1 MDLQIT
7 GTVVEVL
14 EEKSGESS
22 NGPWRKQDFILETE
36 GRYPRKVCVTQW
48 GERIEEFGV
57 QEGETLTVSI
67 DIESREYKG
76 RWYTDVKAWRV
87 DRAAAEGPAQG
98 PGDSFASGQGSS
110 GEIADVDD
118 DLPF

>member
-7 GTVVEVL
+7 GTVTQVL
-14 EEKSGESS
+14 EEQSGESAR
-22 NGPWRKQDFILETE
+22 GPWRKQDFILETE
-36 GRYPRKVCVTQW
+36 GQYPREVCITQW
-48 GERIEEFGV
+48 GEKIEDFDV
-57 QEGETLTVSI
+57 QEGETLTVHI

-87 DRAAAEGPAQG
+87 ERARPQQAPEPT
-98 PGDSFASGQGSS
+98 PGDEPFSAGGASI
-110 GEIADVDD
+110 EDVDD

>member
-7 GTVVEVL
+7 GTVTQIL
-14 EEKSGESS
+14 EEQSGESQR
-22 NGPWRKQDFILETE
+22 GPWRKQDFILETE
-36 GRYPRKVCVTQW
+36 GQYPREVCITQW
-48 GERIEEFGV
+48 GEKIEEFDV
-57 QEGETLTVSI
+57 QEGETLTVHI

-87 DRAAAEGPAQG
+87 EKEASPDGSRSDDPLAAPFDPTPLEG
-98 PGDSFASGQGSS
+98 
-110 GEIADVDD
+110 EE